1 MASSSR
7 SGFRCGALGGDT
19 AHTRRHQYAK
29 AGLARVTIE
38 RGEGV
43 QKAFYDTFLGI
54 SPSSLFFPEQRHKLG
69 TCLVGTKKVG
79 LKVKL
84 DTGDTWVGDIIG
96 SV

>member
-1 MASSSR
+1 M
-7 SGFRCGALGGDT
+7 
-19 AHTRRHQYAK
+19 TRRTHGDISMQRR
-29 AGLARVTIE
+29 GWLALPSRG
-38 RGEGV
+38 GEGV

>member
-1 MASSSR
+1 M
-7 SGFRCGALGGDT
+7 
-19 AHTRRHQYAK
+19 TRRTHGDISMQRR
-29 AGLARVTIE
+29 GWLALPS
-38 RGEGV
+38 RGGKGGV

-69 TCLVGTKKVG
+69 TCLVGMKKVG

-84 DTGDTWVGDIIG
+84 DTGDAWVGDIIG